1 MKKILFA
8 SAGILAISLMS
19 FTNSN
24 SKKADPIFKIEGQR
38 VTLTNTQAVKPADLD
53 FLAQHMVGW
62 SVCDYQAMS
71 NECTTKYRDFPDNAQ
86 TVAQIKQ
93 IIAKYQ

>member
-19 FTNSN
+19 FTGTNNNKVEPVITVSG
-24 SKKADPIFKIEGQR
+24 KT
-38 VTLTNTQAVKPADLD
+38 VTVTNTQVVKAADLN
-53 FLAQHMVGW
+53 FLAQHLVGW
-62 SVCDYQAMS
+62 SVCDYKAMS
-71 NECTTKYRDFPDNAQ
+71 NECTTKYRDFPDNAE
-86 TVAQIKQ
+86 TTAQIKQ

>member
-19 FTNSN
+19 FTNSEN
-24 SKKADPIFKIEGQR
+24 KKAEPVITVSGKT
-38 VTLTNTQAVKPADLD
+38 VTVKNTMAVKAADLE
-53 FLAQHMVGW
+53 FLAHNLVGW

-86 TVAQIKQ
+86 TTAQIKT